1 MPDGFSQKLVR
12 IFLKMAF
19 PLYSLRRALV
29 FPVSL
34 RPLQDKNFG
43 IFWVGA
49 FLSSMGFWIQAVAQ
63 AWQVLQLTNSALLL
77 GLVTFTATLPNI
89 ALSLLGGVIVD
100 RFDRRHLL
108 IGTQIIYM
116 STAAFLGI
124 FTTLHIIT
132 VWQII
137 LMSLIN
143 GTFSSVG
150 QPGWQAFVGDLVGP
164 KQLKQGIALNST
176 QFNLS
181 RVIGPAVGG
190 ISIGV
195 FGIAGSYYLNS
206 LSYLAVIIPL
216 LLMHTRQRER
226 ISQQQSMWRGIG
238 EGLSYVKQQPSLQ
251 VALMLLFLIA
261 FLIFP
266 YTTLLPIFARDIFH
280 IGASGL
286 GILNAASGIGALTG
300 AILLVLFS
308 ERIKHGSLFLLMT
321 CLVGSL
327 TSFILALTTMLD
339 LALLTLIVL
348 GAACVMSTTFTNT
361 MSQILTP
368 VGMRGRVL
376 SIWVTVAFGLAPI
389 GNLVAGWVAQSI
401 GVRSTLAINGG
412 LCAVTA
418 LFVAVIYR
426 DRRRDR

>member
-19 PLYSLRRALV
+19 PLYSLRRSLV

-43 IFWVGA
+43 IFWMGA

-89 ALSLLGGVIVD
+89 VLSLLGGVIVD

-116 STAAFLGI
+116 STAAFLGV

-143 GTFSSVG
+143 GTVSSVG
-150 QPGWQAFVGDLVGP
+150 QPAWQAFVGDLVGP
-164 KQLKQGIALNST
+164 EQLKQGIALNST

-195 FGIAGSYYLNS
+195 FGIAGSYYLNA

-216 LLMHTRQRER
+216 LLMHTRPRQR
-226 ISQQQSMWRGIG
+226 ISQ
-238 EGLSYVKQQPSLQ
+238 
-251 VALMLLFLIA
+251 
-261 FLIFP
+261 
-266 YTTLLPIFARDIFH
+266 
-280 IGASGL
+280 
-286 GILNAASGIGALTG
+286 
-300 AILLVLFS
+300 
-308 ERIKHGSLFLLMT
+308 
-321 CLVGSL
+321 
-327 TSFILALTTMLD
+327 
-339 LALLTLIVL
+339 
-348 GAACVMSTTFTNT
+348 
-361 MSQILTP
+361 
-368 VGMRGRVL
+368 
-376 SIWVTVAFGLAPI
+376 
-389 GNLVAGWVAQSI
+389 
-401 GVRSTLAINGG
+401 
-412 LCAVTA
+412 
-418 LFVAVIYR
+418 
-426 DRRRDR
+426 

>member
-1 MPDGFSQKLVR
+1 
-12 IFLKMAF
+12 MAF
-19 PLYSLRRALV
+19 PLYSLRRSLV

-89 ALSLLGGVIVD
+89 VLSLLGGVIVD

-108 IGTQIIYM
+108 IWTQIIYM
-116 STAAFLGI
+116 STATFLGI

-143 GTFSSVG
+143 GTVSSVG
-150 QPGWQAFVGDLVGP
+150 QPAWQAFVGDLVAP
-164 KQLKQGIALNST
+164 EQLKQSIALNST

-195 FGIAGSYYLNS
+195 FGIAGSYYLNA

-216 LLMHTRQRER
+216 LLMHTRQKQHM
-226 ISQQQSMWRGIG
+226 SQQQSMWRGIR

-251 VALMLLFLIA
+251 MALVLLFILA
-261 FLIFP
+261 FLVFP

-280 IGASGL
+280 IGPPGL
-286 GILNAASGIGALTG
+286 GVINAASGIGALTG
-300 AILLVLFS
+300 AIFLVLLS
-308 ERIKHGSLFLLMT
+308 ERIERSGLFLMML
-321 CLVGSL
+321 CLVGGFASV
-327 TSFILALTTMLD
+327 SLALATILD
-339 LALLTLIVL
+339 ASLLILIML
-348 GAACVMSTTFTNT
+348 GACSVMSMT
-361 MSQILTP
+361 
-368 VGMRGRVL
+368 
-376 SIWVTVAFGLAPI
+376 
-389 GNLVAGWVAQSI
+389 
-401 GVRSTLAINGG
+401 
-412 LCAVTA
+412 
-418 LFVAVIYR
+418 
-426 DRRRDR
+426 